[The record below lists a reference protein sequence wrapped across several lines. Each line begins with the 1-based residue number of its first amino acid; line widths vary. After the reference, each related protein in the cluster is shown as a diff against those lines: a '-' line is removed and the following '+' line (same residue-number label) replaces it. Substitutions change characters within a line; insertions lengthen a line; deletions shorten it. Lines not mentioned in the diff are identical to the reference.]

1 MGGCPSGRHRASS
14 VGLVGPQEDEKRKDS
29 SMEMSGVEGEGEST
43 HRMHEL
49 DLLAKRGSEDDVW
62 YHDGAEALASYT
74 SGVQ

>member
-1 MGGCPSGRHRASS
+1 
-14 VGLVGPQEDEKRKDS
+14 
-29 SMEMSGVEGEGEST
+29 MEMSGVEGEGEST
-43 HRMHEL
+43 HGMHEL